1 MRNCDLCN
9 KESTSQPVL
18 FCFRNACKLKDLCE
32 RCNLIHKSNHAIIE
46 SCIKNNVERLRA
58 SARIGDKDW
67 QEPAIG
73 AYGLIF
79 AVENGSNDCVSFLM
93 SIGANPDLRMSTGWS
108 ALLIAAQEGQSE
120 CIRII
125 ASSGRAN
132 IDIQLEN
139 SGQSTAILIAC
150 RNGHVQ
156 ALLALL
162 DAGADPSI
170 VNAYGQG
177 PAHVASQF
185 GYVDCLQILIARGA
199 DYKSADNN
207 NMTPMDHAIMLER
220 ADCVGVLLARNVECS
235 ILDCSDVIKLTTE
248 VCMRWMDGF
257 PFF

>member
-1 MRNCDLCN
+1 
-9 KESTSQPVL
+9 
-18 FCFRNACKLKDLCE
+18 
-32 RCNLIHKSNHAIIE
+32 LIHKYNHVIIE
-46 SCIKNNVERLRA
+46 SCIGNNLERLRA

-67 QEPAIG
+67 QEPGIG

-79 AVENGSNDCVSFLM
+79 AIESGSNDCVSFLM
-93 SIGANPDLRMSTGWS
+93 SIGANPDLRMFTGWS
-108 ALLIAAQEGQSE
+108 ALLVAAQEGQSE

-132 IDIQLEN
+132 IDIQLEK
-139 SGQSTAILIAC
+139 SGQSTALHVAC
-150 RNGHVQ
+150 KNGHVQ

-177 PAHVASQF
+177 PAHIVCQF
-185 GYVDCLQILIARGA
+185 GFDDCLQILIARGA
-199 DYKSADNN
+199 DYTSVDNN

-235 ILDCSDVIKLTTE
+235 ILDCRDVIKLTTE
-248 VCMRWMDGF
+248 VCMRWIDSPTF
-257 PFF
+257 